1 MPLFI
6 AALIGGLVQAAATM
20 AGRVLVGLGI
30 GVAVFTGVST
40 LINSARSTA
49 FGYLD
54 TASGFAQIAQYMGM
68 LQIGTCVNILFS
80 ALIIRLTL
88 RGLQGDSIKRWVTR

>member
-6 AALIGGLVQAAATM
+6 AALIGGLVQAASTM

-30 GVAVFTGVST
+30 GVAVFSGVST
-40 LINSARSTA
+40 LINTARTTA
-49 FGYLD
+49 FSYLD
-54 TASGFAQIAQYMGM
+54 SAATFAQIAQYMGL

-88 RGLQGDSIKRWVTR
+88 RGLQGDTIKRWVTR